1 MIIQLICSPLILM
14 AKGIINILPILS
26 LPVNS
31 IVAVTNLLMVG
42 LNFFPIEVWYMVI
55 GSIVFWY
62 TINFIVGLISFVVR
76 LFTLGLSGGL

>member
-14 AKGIINILPILS
+14 SKGIINILPFLS
-26 LPVNS
+26 LPINS
-31 IVAVTNLLMVG
+31 IVAVINLLMVG
-42 LNFFPIEVWYMVI
+42 LNFFPIEVWVMVI

-62 TINFIVGLISFVVR
+62 TINFIVGLISFVVK

>member
-14 AKGIINILPILS
+14 AKGIINILPFLS
-26 LPVNS
+26 LPINS
-31 IVAVTNLLMVG
+31 IVAVINLLMVG
-42 LNFFPIEVWYMVI
+42 LNFFPIELWIMVI

-62 TINFIVGLISFVVR
+62 TINFIVGLISFVVK